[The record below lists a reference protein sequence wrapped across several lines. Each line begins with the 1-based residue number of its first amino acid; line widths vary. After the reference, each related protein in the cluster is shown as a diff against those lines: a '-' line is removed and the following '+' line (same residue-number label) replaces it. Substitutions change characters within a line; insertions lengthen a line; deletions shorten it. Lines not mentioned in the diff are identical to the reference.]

1 MDSLPTWAWWMV
13 AVGVLLSPV
22 FAFLVAILVEILIG
36 LVNEGGLPALLALL
50 CAGILG
56 GTVFRKVRMR
66 AHADDF
72 VEDQA

>member
-13 AVGVLLSPV
+13 VGGILLSPV
-22 FAFLVAILVEILIG
+22 FAFLVAILVEIFIG
-36 LVNEGGLPALLALL
+36 LLSEGGVPALVALL

-56 GTVFRKVRMR
+56 RVLLRKLRVRV
-66 AHADDF
+66 HADDF